1 MTSKFNQA
9 KNYMKFGIDGVKLD
23 SMPDYSN
30 ANIK

>member
-9 KNYMKFGIDGVKLD
+9 KNYMKFNTNGVKLD

-30 ANIK
+30 AIIK